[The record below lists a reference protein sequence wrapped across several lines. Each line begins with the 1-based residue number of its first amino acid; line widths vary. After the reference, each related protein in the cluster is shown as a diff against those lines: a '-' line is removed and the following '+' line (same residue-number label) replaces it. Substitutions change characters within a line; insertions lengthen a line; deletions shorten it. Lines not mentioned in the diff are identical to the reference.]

1 MYKSGYFD
9 GLPYKFYHKGHPGY
23 KERTTD
29 EFNVTMADQQIEEYA
44 SLMRRSKIVV

>member
-1 MYKSGYFD
+1 MFKSGYFNS
-9 GLPYKFYHKGHPGY
+9 LSYNIYHKVHPGY

-29 EFNVTMADQQIEEYA
+29 EYNITMAEEQIDYYA